1 MDWIGWFIAGWVG
14 GGVSALVMV
23 IWRHDNDDDE
33 ERDLR
38 VEKKHNAIESVA
50 ELKAKCD
57 ELSTM
62 VKAMSG
68 WTAEAADIAVST
80 AAVCRRLE
88 DDILHLP
95 VE

>member
-23 IWRHDNDDDE
+23 IWRHDNDDDD

-38 VEKKHNAIESVA
+38 VEKKHNAIECVA
-50 ELKAKCD
+50 ELKAKC
-57 ELSTM
+57 ESLSTQLQKIS
-62 VKAMSG
+62 KA
-68 WTAEAADIAVST
+68 TADAADLSVST
-80 AAVCRRLE
+80 ASVCRRLD